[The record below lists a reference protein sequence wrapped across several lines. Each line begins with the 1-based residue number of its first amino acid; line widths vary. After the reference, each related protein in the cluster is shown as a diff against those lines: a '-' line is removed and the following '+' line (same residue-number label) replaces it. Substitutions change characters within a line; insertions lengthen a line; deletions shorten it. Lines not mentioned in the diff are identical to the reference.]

1 MKLSLPNAVTTRVAR
16 SSLVAQAHSP
26 KVLFYGGLVLMGA
39 TVVTACKGTLKL
51 EGVLDDIKAD
61 REDVKSVVE
70 RHPDKYSDREITKL
84 NYYVTARGIARVA
97 KLYLPAVSL
106 GVAAVACL
114 TSSHNQLTRRNAGLS
129 AALAATERA
138 LDSYRA
144 RVRETYGED
153 KELEL
158 WRGEKTETVAVTDDE
173 GRETKSK
180 KKVKIG
186 GGHSPYARI
195 WGRDTTNEW
204 DPQPEYNLAKLRH
217 VQEYMTLRLNS
228 KGHVFLNEVH
238 DELGLSRTT
247 AGQVVGWKSK
257 KYGGSDGYVDFGVL
271 AQGDEIKFLDFVT
284 GREDHIMLDFNVDGE
299 IYREFI
305 DE

>member
-1 MKLSLPNAVTTRVAR
+1 MKFSLPNAVTTRVAR
-16 SSLVAQAHSP
+16 NALIAKANSP
-26 KVLFYGGLVLMGA
+26 KVLFYSGLTLMGA
-39 TVVTACKGTLKL
+39 TVISSSKATLKL
-51 EGVLDDIKAD
+51 GDVLEEIRDD
-61 REDVKSVVE
+61 REAVKGANE
-70 RHPDKYSDREITKL
+70 RTPGKYSERDIQKL
-84 NYYVTARGIARVA
+84 NTYITLKGLGKIT
-97 KLYLPAVSL
+97 KLYLPSIAL

-138 LDSYRA
+138 LDSYRN
-144 RVRETYGED
+144 RVRESLGDD

-158 WRGEKTETVAVTDDE
+158 WRGEKTETVAITDDE
-173 GRETKSK
+173 GNPTKSK
-180 KKVKIG
+180 KKVKTG

-204 DPQPEYNLAKLRH
+204 DPQPEYNLAKLRA
-217 VQEYMTLRLNS
+217 VQEYCTLRLNA
-228 KGHVFLNEVH
+228 KGHLFLNEVH

-271 AQGDEIKFLDFVT
+271 AQGDEVKFLDFVT

-299 IYREFI
+299 IYREFN